1 MMKESNRKKT
11 AVPTGQRHLHNT
23 GGPRSR
29 VRTEKIS
36 LSIFDVKQMKSQH
49 EVHELNVPPKITN
62 IEEWVLTLCEPTS
75 FVSWDDLATKLNLPK
90 GRLLVAPI
98 VGPSNRVKGLKM
110 DMLRSAVILSKC
122 NKNHYL
128 PDSPMIFTRSRLHR
142 KVELINL
149 NLHQYYELD

>member
-1 MMKESNRKKT
+1 MNEIIRKMT
-11 AVPTGQRHLHNT
+11 AVLSGQRHLHNS

-29 VRTEKIS
+29 VRTEKLS

-49 EVHELNVPPKITN
+49 EVHELSIPQNITD
-62 IEEWVLTLCEPTS
+62 IEEWVLTLCEPTT
-75 FVSWDDLATKLNLPK
+75 FLGWDDLATKLNLPK

-98 VGPSNRVKGLKM
+98 VGPSNRVKVSKM

-142 KVELINL
+142 RVELIKLNL
-149 NLHQYYELD
+149 NQYYELD